1 LVGKVHVRVLHSG
14 NRPLMRQSSKSSSA
28 ERLQCVTV
36 AGRHILATGMS
47 GPCQSNKS
55 AGLCRWSHRSRR
67 APTNLLPCCRNK
79 EEAMSTIDRNLTP
92 RWSRLK
98 TRFAAWRRLTRT
110 RRSSRTEAEIQA
122 YTRPWI

>member
-1 LVGKVHVRVLHSG
+1 MAMRASCSQAAIFLQLACQVRV
-14 NRPLMRQSSKSSSA
+14 NAIKVQA
-28 ERLQCVTV
+28 CVV
-36 AGRHILATGMS
+36 GHIVRGRA
-47 GPCQSNKS
+47 
-55 AGLCRWSHRSRR
+55 R
-67 APTNLLPCCRNK
+67 TNLLPCCRNK

-110 RRSSRTEAEIQA
+110 RRCSRTEAEIQA